1 MFLSNN
7 EMVDV
12 NQTLA
17 VPDEDKGIT
26 TELLKSVFA
35 TRWMVTGEEGSG
47 EGREGEDDHWY
58 QWDKEVGVRRN
69 KEEE

>member
-35 TRWMVTGEEGSG
+35 TRWMVTGEEGDRKST
-47 EGREGEDDHWY
+47 RLNYSH
-58 QWDKEVGVRRN
+58 RN
-69 KEEE
+69 TSRMPSSA